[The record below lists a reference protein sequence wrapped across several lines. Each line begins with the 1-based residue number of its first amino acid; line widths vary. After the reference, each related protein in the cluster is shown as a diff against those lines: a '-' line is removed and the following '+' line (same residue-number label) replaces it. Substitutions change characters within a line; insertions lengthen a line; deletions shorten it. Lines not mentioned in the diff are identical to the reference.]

1 MNEMKCWIVPS
12 LKRDSQ
18 KKKPKKK
25 QRSCVAGGYWLNV
38 IGYSVVT
45 LAAIAFPHTIFAKD
59 PQSADSAINQKI
71 DVGILA
77 TRGNLDAL
85 NRWLPTMDWLE
96 RKIPHTE
103 FVLHP
108 YTLEQMT
115 DAVKT
120 QTVDFVITNPGQSVL
135 LGRQYPL
142 SWLATLRS
150 QQQGGTTLAIGS
162 ALVVRNDSPY
172 FTLTDLDNQPV
183 AAVSDSA
190 FGGYLTLRRNMQ
202 QLSLDPNRFFS
213 TVDFFGFPLDAILYK
228 LRDKHVEAAVLPVC
242 QLETMGKEGLID
254 FSQYRVLDNQAPVG
268 FGCQVSTALYP
279 NWSFAKTGKAS
290 ETLAKQI
297 ARALLDLPERDPA
310 ATAAHSLGW
319 SAPISQLK
327 IDKLYQDLDLHP
339 LQKPWWQEALT
350 WLKSNQQWGWTFLL
364 FVVVLNLYH
373 FLLEY
378 RFSRSQRLLIATQN
392 RLKEKNAML
401 EHAQRVAI
409 VGELG
414 GSIAHEINQPLSAIR
429 NYSQG
434 GLVRINKGS
443 SADDLKVVL
452 EKIQQQVIRAD
463 DIVQRLR
470 SLIKKRPINKQYS
483 NVQALITDAVML
495 LDHDLIKH
503 QITLSVTESGQAVPV
518 YLDPIGFQQ
527 LLLNLV
533 KNAMDACVLND
544 QKESLQKLHTQEKY
558 QIVIDTEYLPVEKQ
572 MKLVVT
578 DNGIGL
584 EADAALLQSAFFTT
598 KEEGLGLGLA
608 ICRDV
613 VEDHHG
619 TLAMTANNPHGCRIE
634 VRLPYI
640 ANTEN

>member
-1 MNEMKCWIVPS
+1 
-12 LKRDSQ
+12 
-18 KKKPKKK
+18 
-25 QRSCVAGGYWLNV
+25 
-38 IGYSVVT
+38 
-45 LAAIAFPHTIFAKD
+45 
-59 PQSADSAINQKI
+59 
-71 DVGILA
+71 
-77 TRGNLDAL
+77 
-85 NRWLPTMDWLE
+85 
-96 RKIPHTE
+96 
-103 FVLHP
+103 
-108 YTLEQMT
+108 
-115 DAVKT
+115 
-120 QTVDFVITNPGQSVL
+120 
-135 LGRQYPL
+135 
-142 SWLATLRS
+142 
-150 QQQGGTTLAIGS
+150 
-162 ALVVRNDSPY
+162 
-172 FTLTDLDNQPV
+172 
-183 AAVSDSA
+183 
-190 FGGYLTLRRNMQ
+190 
-202 QLSLDPNRFFS
+202 
-213 TVDFFGFPLDAILYK
+213 
-228 LRDKHVEAAVLPVC
+228 
-242 QLETMGKEGLID
+242 
-254 FSQYRVLDNQAPVG
+254 VG

-290 ETLAKQI
+290 EALAKKI

-310 ATAAHSLGW
+310 AIAAHSLGW

-327 IDKLYQDLDLHP
+327 IDKLYQELDLHP

-378 RFSRSQRLLIATQN
+378 RFSRNQRLLIATQN

-470 SLIKKRPINKQYS
+470 SLIKKRPLNKQYS

-503 QITLSVTESGQAVPV
+503 QITLSVIESGQVVPV

-533 KNAMDACVLND
+533 KNSMDACVLD
-544 QKESLQKLHTQEKY
+544 HQKLRDQEQHTQEQY
-558 QIVIDTEYLPVEKQ
+558 QIVIDTEYLPVE
-572 MKLVVT
+572 
-578 DNGIGL
+578 
-584 EADAALLQSAFFTT
+584 E
-598 KEEGLGLGLA
+598 
-608 ICRDV
+608 
-613 VEDHHG
+613 
-619 TLAMTANNPHGCRIE
+619 
-634 VRLPYI
+634 
-640 ANTEN
+640 